1 MDNVTFILPLVNVE
15 GGLDN
20 TLKSISAIATAN
32 DSVIVAGKEAV
43 LSEIEGALSGFSL
56 DIQKVVSN
64 GENVYSIVNDAVME
78 CTTEYFSV
86 IECGETYAEKWR
98 KNAELY
104 GQNCSLIIPL
114 VRNMVENGQMFLSNE
129 MAWNVAFVEEN
140 EIGAITLDFL
150 EKYIDVSLSG
160 AFFNT
165 EDFISAGKFKPSMK
179 IVSWYEFL
187 LRFAYKKKK
196 IYVVPKIG
204 VYRPYKTEEENLS
217 KDEVEWLITTARQE
231 YFFTED
237 RNKKFDGGK

>member
-43 LSEIEGALSGFSL
+43 LSEIDGTLSGFSL

-104 GQNCSLIIPL
+104 GKNCSVIIPL

-129 MAWNVAFVEEN
+129 MAWNVA
-140 EIGAITLDFL
+140 
-150 EKYIDVSLSG
+150 
-160 AFFNT
+160 
-165 EDFISAGKFKPSMK
+165 
-179 IVSWYEFL
+179 
-187 LRFAYKKKK
+187 
-196 IYVVPKIG
+196 
-204 VYRPYKTEEENLS
+204 
-217 KDEVEWLITTARQE
+217 
-231 YFFTED
+231 
-237 RNKKFDGGK
+237 